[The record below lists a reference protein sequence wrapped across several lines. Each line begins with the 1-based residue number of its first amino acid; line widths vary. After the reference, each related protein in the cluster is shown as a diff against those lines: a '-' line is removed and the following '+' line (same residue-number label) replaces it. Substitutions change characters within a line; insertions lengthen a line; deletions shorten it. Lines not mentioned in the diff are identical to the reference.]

1 MIKAEAH
8 METGAVEL
16 HVNGSLKEIL
26 VEVTMLL
33 NGIYATYAGKDPKA
47 AQAFRRALV
56 RAMVDPEN
64 DFWCGVS
71 NGTTIDLAALKR
83 QKKAP
88 DQEQT

>member
-8 METGAVEL
+8 METGTVEL

-47 AQAFRRALV
+47 AQVFRRALV
-56 RAMVDPEN
+56 WAMADSEN
-64 DFWCGVS
+64 DFWSGVS
-71 NGTTIDLAALKR
+71 NNITIDLAALKR

-88 DQEQT
+88 DQEQA

>member
-16 HVNGSLKEIL
+16 HMNGSLKEIL

-33 NGIYATYAGKDPKA
+33 NGIYVAYTKEDPKA
-47 AQAFRRALV
+47 AQVFRRALV
-56 RAMVDPEN
+56 WAMADSEN
-64 DFWCGVS
+64 DFWSGVS
-71 NGTTIDLAALKR
+71 NNITIDLAALKR

-88 DQEQT
+88 DQEQA

>member
-33 NGIYATYAGKDPKA
+33 NGIYATYAKENPKT
-47 AQAFRRALV
+47 AQVFRRALV
-56 RAMVDPEN
+56 WAMADSEN
-64 DFWCGVS
+64 DFWSGVS
-71 NGTTIDLAALKR
+71 NNITIDLAALKR

-88 DQEQT
+88 DQEQA

>member
-8 METGAVEL
+8 METGAVKL

-33 NGIYATYAGKDPKA
+33 NGIYATYAKEDPKL

-56 RAMVDPEN
+56 RAMVDPES
-64 DFWCGVS
+64 DFWSGVS
-71 NGTTIDLAALKR
+71 NSITIDFAALKR

-88 DQEQT
+88 DQEQA

>member
-33 NGIYATYAGKDPKA
+33 NGIYATYAKENPKT
-47 AQAFRRALV
+47 AQVFRRALV
-56 RAMVDPEN
+56 WAMADSEMISGP
-64 DFWCGVS
+64 VS
-71 NGTTIDLAALKR
+71 PITSLSTLPR
-83 QKKAP
+83 
-88 DQEQT
+88 